1 MGRPLRI
8 NLAGGWYH
16 VTARGHNRRAI
27 FLDVSDRNH
36 FLELL
41 SDMTAR
47 HRIEVHA
54 YVLMGNHYH
63 LLVRTPEANLSQ
75 AIQWLNV
82 IYSVWWNRKHQ
93 QCGGL
98 FQGRFKAI
106 IVEGGGWLL
115 LLSQYIHYNPVAIKG
130 LGLGRQG
137 KALERQGWIE
147 PTPEVASRRI
157 EALRKHRWSSYPA
170 YAGYEEIPDWLS
182 TAEVLARVNGGRK
195 GYRLA
200 TEKRLLAGQ
209 EENVWTSLRWGFVL
223 GRESFVESLR
233 GRLNVSRET
242 SGRLQVRRRIDWAE
256 LVRCMEKMKGDTWA
270 SFCDRRGDR
279 GRDITLWAA
288 RRLGGYTLVE
298 LAREVGGLDY
308 TAIAQAIR
316 RLESRA
322 HKDRETDAEMRSF
335 QSRLEVMYNVKT

>member
-1 MGRPLRI
+1 MSRPLRI

-27 FLDVSDRNH
+27 FLDVTDRNH

-63 LLVRTPEANLSQ
+63 LLVRTPDANLSQ

-82 IYSVWWNRKHQ
+82 SYSVWWNRKHQ
-93 QCGGL
+93 QCGSL
-98 FQGRFKAI
+98 FQGRFKAV

-115 LLSQYIHYNPVAIKG
+115 PLTQYIHYNPVAIKG
-130 LGLGRQG
+130 LGLGGQG
-137 KALERQGWIE
+137 KAIERKGWSE
-147 PTPEVASRRI
+147 PTRELANRRV
-157 EALRKHRWSSYPA
+157 EALRNHRWSSYPA
-170 YAGYEEIPDWLS
+170 YAGYEKVPAWLS
-182 TAEVLARVNGGRK
+182 TAEVLARVKGGRK

-200 TEKRLLAGQ
+200 TEKRLFAGQ
-209 EENVWTSLRWGFVL
+209 DENVWSNLRWGFVL
-223 GRESFVESLR
+223 GRESFAESLR
-233 GRLNVSRET
+233 EQLNLSRENA
-242 SGRLQVRRRIDWAE
+242 GRLQVRRRCNWVE
-256 LVRCMEKMKGDTWA
+256 LVQCMEAMKGEAWS

-288 RRLGGYTLVE
+288 RRLGGYTLVD
-298 LAREVGGLDY
+298 LAHEVGGVDY

-322 HKDRETDAEMRSF
+322 HKDRKTAAEMRTF
-335 QSRLEVMYNVKT
+335 QSKVEEMYNVKT